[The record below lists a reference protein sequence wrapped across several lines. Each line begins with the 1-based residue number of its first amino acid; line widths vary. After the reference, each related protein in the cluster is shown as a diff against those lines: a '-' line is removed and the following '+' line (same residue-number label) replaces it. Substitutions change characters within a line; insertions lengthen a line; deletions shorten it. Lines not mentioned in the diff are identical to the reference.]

1 MALTGNPFLPEND
14 RGTGLGNLG
23 GRLMFSVCTGAAS
36 ASDITLTGLNVEDT
50 ITFVMRVAS
59 GVPSDVTANVTSI
72 ANNAFR
78 LSSVTSGDVLMVCW
92 LSRALPWA

>member
-14 RGTGLGNLG
+14 RGTGLGNTG
-23 GRLMFSVCTGAAS
+23 GRLMFSVCTGAGS
-36 ASDITLTGLNVEDT
+36 ASNITLTGLEPEDM
-50 ITFVMRVAS
+50 IVFVMEIAS

-72 ANNAFR
+72 AEDAFQ
-78 LSSVTSGDVLMVCW
+78 LSSVSSGDSLFVCW

>member
-14 RGTGLGNLG
+14 RGTGLGNFG
-23 GRLMFSVCTGAAS
+23 GRLMFSVVTGGAS
-36 ASDITLTGLNVEDT
+36 AADLTLTGLGQDDK
-50 ITFVMRVAS
+50 ISFVMRVAS
-59 GVPSDVTANVTSI
+59 GVPTDVTANVTSI
-72 ANNAFR
+72 ADNAFR